1 LPWFPNEQDAV
12 LQALREFRPLAGERM
27 DDICRRAAKALEGK
41 GRVWWNPRN
50 G

>member
-12 LQALREFRPLAGERM
+12 LRALREFRPLAGERM